1 MPLTAKRPAR
11 WSWRALLP
19 WGIGVLPLLCGLVV
33 MRWQTEQEL
42 QASSL
47 ATAREV
53 GIHVEEILDSLSTA
67 AHELLP
73 KAGLPCDQVQ
83 LALRI
88 EVTRNAFVRST
99 NLFDHDR
106 LYCTSL
112 FGDFDEPVDA
122 KDYTNGQLWLMN
134 GNSVTPGHALL
145 VYRISQEG
153 RGDRGA
159 ITTVDGR
166 HLLTALHLIGADN
179 LVKVHVG
186 NHWMGSDGQVHDGK
200 PPRAASA
207 ATQYAS
213 TRYPFDVHAGYEEG
227 TQAALMR
234 SRYPALL
241 SLLLVLG
248 VAAGAACR
256 WQIRRA
262 SSSRGELERAL
273 EADEFVPYFQPVVR
287 KGDYRWA
294 GIEVLMRWQH
304 PREGLVRPD
313 LFIPYAEHS
322 GQIVAMTR
330 ALMLHT
336 TQALAPHAALLEDGF
351 HIGINITADHCR
363 DLRLLDDCQTFLQHF
378 PPGRVVLT
386 LELTERKL
394 IEPTPVTLE
403 LFEKLHVMGVMIA
416 LDDFGTGQSS
426 LNYLRQFQVDYL
438 KIDQSFV
445 AMIGGDALSQ
455 HILDTIIELSAKLGL
470 GIVAEGVETEVQRD
484 YLARHGV
491 DFQQGYLF
499 ARPMPAGELLLAL
512 AARPGSPQ
520 LPPGNAPE
528 IMRG

>member
-1 MPLTAKRPAR
+1 MPLTTKRPAR
-11 WSWRALLP
+11 WSWRTLLP
-19 WGIGVLPLLCGLVV
+19 WVVGVLPLVCGLAVT
-33 MRWQTEQEL
+33 RWQTEREL
-42 QASSL
+42 QANSQ

-53 GIHVEEILDSLSTA
+53 VGHMEMILDSLSSA
-67 AHELLP
+67 ANHLLP
-73 KAGLPCDQVQ
+73 KAGQPCEQVQ

-99 NLFDHDR
+99 SLFDRDN

-112 FGDFDEPVDA
+112 FGNFDEPVDA
-122 KDYTNGQLWLMN
+122 RDYTDGQLWLMD
-134 GNSVTPGHALL
+134 GNSVTPGHPLL
-145 VYRISQEG
+145 VYRVSQ
-153 RGDRGA
+153 GDRGA
-159 ITTVDGR
+159 IATVDGS
-166 HLLTALHLIGADN
+166 HLLTALRLIAQDDEL
-179 LVKVHVG
+179 LVRVG
-186 NHWMGSDGQVHDGK
+186 NHWMGQQGLVQQGT
-200 PPRAASA
+200 PPVAASA
-207 ATQYAS
+207 PVSVSSA
-213 TRYPFDVHAGYEEG
+213 RYPFSVQGGYAAGKLGE
-227 TQAALMR
+227 LMR

-248 VAAGAACR
+248 VVAGSVCR
-256 WQIRRA
+256 WQVRRA
-262 SSSRGELERAL
+262 TSPRAELDRAL
-273 EADEFVPYFQPVVR
+273 EAGEFLPYFQPVVR
-287 KGDYRWA
+287 KGDYHWA
-294 GIEVLMRWQH
+294 GVEVLMRWQH

-330 ALMLHT
+330 ALMLNT
-336 TQALAPHAALLEDGF
+336 AQALAPHVSLLDDGF
-351 HIGINITADHCR
+351 HVGINITADHCR
-363 DLRLLDDCQTFLQHF
+363 NLGLLDDCRTFLQHF

-403 LFEKLHVMGVMIA
+403 LFEKLHEMGVMIA

-426 LNYLRQFQVDYL
+426 LNYLRQFKVDYL

-470 GIVAEGVETEVQRD
+470 GIVAEGVETAVQRD
-484 YLARHGV
+484 YLERHGV

-499 ARPMPAGELLLAL
+499 ARPMPANELLMAL
-512 AARPGSPQ
+512 ATRPGRLRLPQ
-520 LPPGNAPE
+520 DAPPE

>member
-1 MPLTAKRPAR
+1 MPLTTKRPAR

-19 WGIGVLPLLCGLVV
+19 WVVGMLPLACGLLVI
-33 MRWQTEQEL
+33 RWQTEHEL
-42 QASSL
+42 QADSL
-47 ATAREV
+47 ATAKEV
-53 GIHVEEILDSLSTA
+53 ASHVEEILDSLATTA
-67 AHELLP
+67 HRLLP
-73 KAGLPCDQVQ
+73 KAGQPCDQVQ
-83 LALRI
+83 LDLRI
-88 EVTRNAFVRST
+88 ELTRNAFVRST

-112 FGDFDEPVDA
+112 YGDFDEPVNA
-122 KDYTNGQLWLMN
+122 RDYTNGQLWLMN
-134 GNSVTPGHALL
+134 GNTVTPGHALL
-145 VYRISQEG
+145 VYRASQQEQ
-153 RGDRGA
+153 GDRGA

-179 LVKVHVG
+179 QVKVHVG
-186 NHWMGSDGQVHDGK
+186 NHWIGSDGQVHDGK
-200 PPRAASA
+200 PPVAAIA

-213 TRYPFDVHAGYEEG
+213 TRYPFDVHAGYDVG
-227 TQAALMR
+227 KRAALMR

-241 SLLLVLG
+241 SLLLILG
-248 VAAGAACR
+248 VAAGASCR

-262 SSSRGELERAL
+262 SSSRSELDRAL
-273 EADEFVPYFQPVVR
+273 DAEEFLPYFQPVVR

-294 GIEVLMRWQH
+294 GVEVLMRWQH

-330 ALMLHT
+330 SLMLRT
-336 TQALAPHAALLEDGF
+336 AQTLAPHAALLEDGF

-363 DLRLLDDCQTFLQHF
+363 DLGLLDDCQTFLQHF

-394 IEPTPVTLE
+394 IEPTPVTLD
-403 LFEKLHVMGVMIA
+403 LFEKLHAMGVMIA

-426 LNYLRQFQVDYL
+426 LNYLRQFNVDYL

-455 HILDTIIELSAKLGL
+455 HILDTIIELSAKLAL

-499 ARPMPAGELLLAL
+499 ARPMPASELLLAL
-512 AARPGSPQ
+512 AAPVAATRSP
-520 LPPGNAPE
+520 
-528 IMRG
+528 

>member
-19 WGIGVLPLLCGLVV
+19 WAVGVLPLLCGLAV
-33 MRWQTEQEL
+33 MRWQTEQEM
-42 QASSL
+42 QADSL

-53 GIHVEEILDSLSTA
+53 AGHIEEVLDSLSTA
-67 AHELLP
+67 ANHLLP
-73 KAGLPCDQVQ
+73 KAGLPCEQVQ

-99 NLFDHDR
+99 NLFDRDN

-122 KDYTNGQLWLMN
+122 RDYTDGQLWLMD
-134 GNSVTPGHALL
+134 GNSVTPGKSLL
-145 VYRISQEG
+145 VYRASL
-153 RGDRGA
+153 GDKGA

-166 HLLTALHLIGADN
+166 HLLTALRLIGKNAQ
-179 LVKVHVG
+179 LQIQVG
-186 NHWMGSDGQVHDGK
+186 NHWMGADGHVRNGK
-200 PPRAASA
+200 PPAAASA
-207 ATQYAS
+207 AVTYSS
-213 TRYPFDVHAGYEEG
+213 TRYPFSVHGGFAPGK
-227 TQAALMR
+227 QADLLR

-248 VAAGAACR
+248 VVAGAACR

-262 SSSRGELERAL
+262 SSSRGELDRAL

-294 GIEVLMRWQH
+294 GVEVLMRWQH

-336 TQALAPHAALLEDGF
+336 AQALAPHASLLEDGF

-363 DLRLLDDCQTFLQHF
+363 DLGLLDDCQTFLQHF

-403 LFEKLHVMGVMIA
+403 LFEKLHAMGVMIA

-426 LNYLRQFQVDYL
+426 LNYLRQFKVDYL

-445 AMIGGDALSQ
+445 ALIGGDALSQ
-455 HILDTIIELSAKLGL
+455 HILDSIIELSAKLAL

-484 YLARHGV
+484 YLAAHGV

-512 AARPGSPQ
+512 AAQPGSPQ
-520 LPPGNAPE
+520 LPQGGTPE

>member
-1 MPLTAKRPAR
+1 M
-11 WSWRALLP
+11 LLP
-19 WGIGVLPLLCGLVV
+19 WCVGVLPLLCGLAV
-33 MRWQTEQEL
+33 MRWQTEREL
-42 QASSL
+42 QASSA

-53 GIHVEEILDSLSTA
+53 VKHLETVLDSLSIA
-67 AHELLP
+67 ARHLLP
-73 KAGLPCDQVQ
+73 KAGQPCQDAQ

-99 NLFDHDR
+99 NLFERDT
-106 LYCTSL
+106 LYCSSL

-122 KDYTNGQLWLMN
+122 RDYTGGQLWLMD
-134 GNSVTPGHALL
+134 GNSVTPGQPLL
-145 VYRISQEG
+145 AYRVNE
-153 RGDRGA
+153 GDRGA
-159 ITTVDGR
+159 ITTVDGN
-166 HLLTALHLIGADN
+166 HLLTALRLIGEDEE
-179 LVKVHVG
+179 LQVQVG
-186 NHWMGSDGQVHDGK
+186 NHWMGRDGLVHNGT
-200 PPRAASA
+200 PPVAASA
-207 ATQYAS
+207 AVTFSS
-213 TRYPFDVHAGYEEG
+213 TRYPISVHGGYGPAKPGE
-227 TQAALMR
+227 LLR
-234 SRYPALL
+234 SRYLALL

-248 VAAGAACR
+248 ILAGATCH

-262 SSSRGELERAL
+262 SSPRAELHRAL
-273 EADEFVPYFQPVVR
+273 EAGEFLPYFQPVVR
-287 KGDYRWA
+287 KGDYHWA
-294 GIEVLMRWQH
+294 GVEVLMRWQH

-330 ALMLHT
+330 SLMLNT
-336 TQALAPHAALLEDGF
+336 AQALAPHAELLEDGF

-363 DLRLLDDCQTFLQHF
+363 DLGLLDDCQTFLQHF

-403 LFEKLHVMGVMIA
+403 LFEKLHAMGVMIA

-426 LNYLRQFQVDYL
+426 LNYLRQFKVDYL

-470 GIVAEGVETEVQRD
+470 GIVAEGVESDVQRD
-484 YLARHGV
+484 YLACHDV

-499 ARPMPAGELLLAL
+499 ARPMPITELLLAL
-512 AARPGSPQ
+512 AARPGSPR
-520 LPPGNAPE
+520 LPQGAAPE

>member
-1 MPLTAKRPAR
+1 MPLTPKRPAR
-11 WSWRALLP
+11 WSWRMLLP
-19 WGIGVLPLLCGLVV
+19 WCVGVLPLLCGLAV
-33 MRWQTEQEL
+33 MRWQTEREL
-42 QASSL
+42 QANSA

-53 GIHVEEILDSLSTA
+53 VKHLETVLDSLSIA
-67 AHELLP
+67 ARHLLP
-73 KAGLPCDQVQ
+73 KAGQPCQDVQ

-99 NLFDHDR
+99 NLFER
-106 LYCTSL
+106 NTLYCSSL

-122 KDYTNGQLWLMN
+122 RDYTGGQLWLMD
-134 GNSVTPGHALL
+134 GNSVTPGQPLL
-145 VYRISQEG
+145 AYRINE
-153 RGDRGA
+153 GDRGA
-159 ITTVDGR
+159 ITTVDGN
-166 HLLTALHLIGADN
+166 HLLTALRLIGEDDE
-179 LVKVHVG
+179 LQVQVG
-186 NHWMGSDGQVHDGK
+186 NHWMGRDGLVRNGT
-200 PPRAASA
+200 PPVAASA
-207 ATQYAS
+207 AVTFSS
-213 TRYPFDVHAGYEEG
+213 TRYPISVHGGYGPAKPGE
-227 TQAALMR
+227 LMR

-241 SLLLVLG
+241 SLLLILG
-248 VAAGAACR
+248 ALAGVTCR

-262 SSSRGELERAL
+262 SSPRAELHRAL
-273 EADEFVPYFQPVVR
+273 EAGEFLPYFQPVVR
-287 KGDYRWA
+287 KGDYHWA
-294 GIEVLMRWQH
+294 GVEVLMRWQH

-330 ALMLHT
+330 SLMLNT
-336 TQALAPHAALLEDGF
+336 AQALAPHAELLEDGF

-363 DLRLLDDCQTFLQHF
+363 DLGLLDDCQTFLQHF

-403 LFEKLHVMGVMIA
+403 LFEKLHGMGVMIA

-426 LNYLRQFQVDYL
+426 LNYLRQFKVDYL

-470 GIVAEGVETEVQRD
+470 GIVAEGVETDVQRD

-499 ARPMPAGELLLAL
+499 ARPMPIAELLLAL
-512 AARPGSPQ
+512 AARPGSPR
-520 LPPGNAPE
+520 LPQGAAPE

>member
-1 MPLTAKRPAR
+1 MPLTVKRPAR
-11 WSWRALLP
+11 WSWRRFLPWVVGIAPVACGLAVMDWQVERELRASSHATTRQVVEHVEHILDNLANAANTLLP
-19 WGIGVLPLLCGLVV
+19 
-33 MRWQTEQEL
+33 
-42 QASSL
+42 L
-47 ATAREV
+47 A
-53 GIHVEEILDSLSTA
+53 G
-67 AHELLP
+67 
-73 KAGLPCDQVQ
+73 GPCEPAQ
-83 LALRI
+83 LALRSQ
-88 EVTRNAFVRST
+88 VTRNAFVRST
-99 NLFDHDR
+99 NLFRDNT

-122 KDYTNGQLWLMN
+122 RDYTEGRLWLMD

-145 VYRISQEG
+145 VYRISD
-153 RGDRGA
+153 GDRGA
-159 ITTVDGR
+159 IATVDGD
-166 HLLTALHLIGADN
+166 HLLTALRLIGPEEQ
-179 LVKVHVG
+179 LQIRVG
-186 NHWMGSDGQVHDGK
+186 NAWMGKDGK
-200 PPRAASA
+200 VQAGTPAPA
-207 ATQYAS
+207 ATADVTLGS
-213 TRYPFDVHAGYEEG
+213 TRYPFSVHGGYTADKPGEV
-227 TQAALMR
+227 LR
-234 SRYPALL
+234 SHYPALL

-248 VAAGAACR
+248 VVAGCVCR

-262 SSSRGELERAL
+262 SSPRAELQRAL
-273 EADEFVPYFQPVVR
+273 EADEFLPYFQPVVR

-294 GIEVLMRWQH
+294 GAEVLMRWSH

-336 TQALAPHAALLEDGF
+336 AHSLAPYTALLDDGF

-363 DLRLLDDCQTFLQHF
+363 DLSLLDDCQTFLQHF
-378 PPGRVVLT
+378 PPGRVKLT

-394 IEPTPVTLE
+394 IEATPVTLE
-403 LFEKLHVMGVMIA
+403 LFEKLHDLGVMIA

-426 LNYLRQFQVDYL
+426 LNYLRQFKVDYL

-455 HILDTIIELSAKLGL
+455 HILDSIIELSAKLDL

-499 ARPMPAGELLLAL
+499 GRPMPAEAFLQAL
-512 AARPGSPQ
+512 ASRPGAARLPQ
-520 LPPGNAPE
+520 GAPPE